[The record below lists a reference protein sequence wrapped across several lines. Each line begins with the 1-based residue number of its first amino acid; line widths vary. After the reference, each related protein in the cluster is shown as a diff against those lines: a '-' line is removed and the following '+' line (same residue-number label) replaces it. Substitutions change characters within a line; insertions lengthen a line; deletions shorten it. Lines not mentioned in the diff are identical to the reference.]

1 MSETQNIKTLQHL
14 HSIHAYVQISYYTA
28 IHPCDK
34 LVPVTMAW
42 RVLRLRMEE
51 RSPIW
56 RVAVNK
62 LNKQL
67 RTADKGWSSSLGVG
81 QGANNA
87 SLYSVCE
94 GGT

>member
-81 QGANNA
+81 RDANNA
-87 SLYSVCE
+87 SP
-94 GGT
+94 